1 MSAQQLSKAA
11 RGRGGRSLL
20 GTAVAV
26 LLTGALAAL
35 VGPATFGDDGLRGP
49 LPLALGA
56 GSAALLALALQGLW
70 RRRWPQASAMA
81 GNVAQLQALLGAG
94 QRLGELLR
102 GHLAQTNATTESAAL
117 GLLDRLNAVQAEAAQ
132 LADALQAGRASATLR
147 SDEAQVLIGECRE
160 QLAQLALYRER
171 RAAHSEDE
179 STAIRRVMTQVQAL
193 IPLTTL
199 IRDVSMQT
207 NLVALNAAIEAARAG
222 EAGRVFAVV
231 AGEVR
236 KLSRRIADAAELVEQ
251 NISQVSDT
259 VDLQLA
265 ALINTHRS
273 DEESLWLSNLAGAM
287 ERLSADFEATLGELD
302 SVSANTLGV
311 VGAIRAVIPDVL
323 DHAQFQDITRQQI
336 EQVQFGLTLYGD
348 RVAQTVQALDG
359 DWQRPLDIPSL
370 EADVQALSSSYT
382 MASQHAT
389 HRAVT
394 GQAAAAHEA
403 ERPAIEL
410 F

>member
-160 QLAQLALYRER
+160 QLARYRER
-171 RAAHSEDE
+171 RAAHSEAE
-179 STAIRRVMTQVQAL
+179 NAAIQRLMTQVQAL
-193 IPLTTL
+193 IPLITL

-236 KLSRRIADAAELVEQ
+236 KLSRRTAEAAELVEE
-251 NISQVSDT
+251 NIGHVSDT
-259 VDLQLA
+259 VNSQLA
-265 ALINTHRS
+265 TLIATHRN
-273 DEESLWLSNLAGAM
+273 DEESQWLADLAGA
-287 ERLSADFEATLGELD
+287 LSRVSTDFEAMLGELD
-302 SVSANTLGV
+302 GVSANTLGV